1 MRAVRSCVKRA
12 LTTNN
17 ARSTRYQFSNPVQPV
32 PVRRRRRHPL
42 ARLIAPCATFALLG
56 YFGFHAMHGQ
66 YGVRAKI
73 VMERDTDVLVQRLS
87 ERRQAREHLQA
98 RLVLLQDGTMER
110 DAIDEYA
117 RRQLGMAKAGEL
129 VVLID

>member
-1 MRAVRSCVKRA
+1 MS
-12 LTTNN
+12 
-17 ARSTRYQFSNPVQPV
+17 
-32 PVRRRRRHPL
+32 VRRRRRHPL
-42 ARLIAPCATFALLG
+42 AKLIAPCATFALLG

-66 YGVRAKI
+66 YGVRAKL
-73 VMERDTDVLVQRLS
+73 VMEKTTAVLEQSLA
-87 ERRQAREHLQA
+87 EKRQTRETLHA

-129 VVLID
+129 IVLLD